1 MADQAGPG
9 TRAYTNDVELLWGL
23 GSLSGLLSGLPPIVI
38 CSDRTARETI
48 YQPGVADPPG
58 LFWNPDIARAVG
70 SDRPVSG
77 GNYHLSWPPQPAQSA
92 SSMGP
97 VDVSDLVVCL
107 GDRGCGLSDAVSSL
121 LHLTENIDDDFFSH
135 SKDHSI
141 EVQIPMLQTVFPNNL
156 KILPIILAKQDI
168 DTANEIGTAIAEI
181 AKTLKLIIIGSS
193 DFTHYEENTFAH
205 QQDEAL
211 IEPILKL
218 DVEEFYSVLKTK
230 NVSACGYGA
239 IASTM
244 VACKKLGAT
253 SGELLAYATSGDVV
267 GNKESV
273 VGYGSIKFV

>member
-1 MADQAGPG
+1 MIRNPVVSGQFYESDPDELTRFIQNCFDHKYGP
-9 TRAYTNDVELLWGL
+9 RKK
-23 GSLSGLLSGLPPIVI
+23 LPNLNSEKIYGVI
-38 CSDRTARETI
+38 CPHAGYMYSGPSAAHSYYAISSQNIDLAVI
-48 YQPGVADPPG
+48 IGPNHWG
-58 LFWNPDIARAVG
+58 VG
-70 SDRPVSG
+70 SNIATMQSG
-77 GNYHLSWPPQPAQSA
+77 KWRTP
-92 SSMGP
+92 
-97 VDVSDLVVCL
+97 L
-107 GDRGCGLSDAVSSL
+107 GLIEIDSDAASSL
-121 LHLTENIDDDFFSH
+121 LHLTENVDDDFFSH